1 MNTQL
6 REDRTGASDRPFSS
20 SNQPN
25 METNSEVSYSRGRA
39 GLASPSFIGLLL
51 TQFLGSLNDNMFRWF
66 VVPLGKEVMESSLAL
81 SLGLICFTLPYPL
94 LASPAGYLADRFSK
108 RTVIV
113 ACKVAEVLLM
123 ILGILAVWLGSIHL
137 MFVVVGLMGA
147 QAALF
152 APSKYGSIAE
162 ILRPEKLTK
171 GNGLMGLVT
180 IVSSAVGFVAG
191 NGLFVQMRRLFDEH
205 TPILAARPGLSAIA
219 SAATAFITVSLLG
232 LGASLM
238 IRRLPIAD
246 RARRFPKNMVTSTFA
261 ELRLLAGD
269 RTLFRTALGIA
280 FFWFLASLAQ
290 MNIDSYGTKVL
301 ALGQEN
307 IGPLLAMLVVGVGLG
322 SVLAGLWSGEKV
334 ELGIVPLGAAGI
346 CVSAFLLYLTGNSV
360 VEATVAATHRAF
372 GWSCVWLMFL
382 GISSGL
388 FDIPLESYLQQRS
401 DVKTRGT
408 ILAAS
413 NFIAYS
419 FMIVAAGLF
428 WLMQAKLDWS
438 ASTIFLVAGL
448 GTVPVAIYV
457 VCLIPQATVRCVV
470 FILSKIFY
478 RVRVRGLRN
487 LPERGGALLVA
498 NHVSWLDG
506 VLLLLVSNRPIRMI
520 AWSDYVSGWWIN
532 WLSKMWGVIPIRG
545 TDGPKALLRS
555 LKSAKE
561 ALLEGDLVCIFAEG
575 GITRTGQLQPFQRGL
590 LRIVEG
596 TDCPVIP
603 VYLDE
608 LWGSIFSYSGGR
620 FFWKMPRQWP
630 YPISILFGKPL
641 ADPDNVDQV
650 RQAVQTLGVEAVEAR
665 KNRIL
670 VPQRQA
676 IRRLK
681 KCLFRTKIAD
691 SGGAEMKGG
700 KLLAAGLILR
710 ELLQRDVI
718 GADEKMVGLL
728 LPPAVGGV
736 VANLA
741 VSLMPRVA
749 VNLNYTLS
757 NADVNHCIREAGI
770 KHVLT
775 SARFLEKRPFD
786 LDCEVVLL
794 EDLLKKVTGPQKLL
808 AALKA
813 YLLPSFLLERTLGLH
828 RIKPDDLI
836 TVIFTSGSTGEP
848 KGVMQTHK
856 NIATNL
862 DAANQL
868 LHFTTDDV
876 LVGVLPFFHSF
887 GYTFPLWLIL
897 SGEPAAVYHFNPV
910 ESKVIGKLCE
920 KHKVT
925 VIAATPTFIKRY
937 LKRCEKEQFRTVNL
951 VITGAEKL
959 PQDLAHDFEA
969 KFGVFPTEGY
979 GTTELS
985 PLAACN
991 VPKSRSA
998 SGSDDAER
1006 KGTIGRAIPNVCAK
1020 IVDPETGAD
1029 LGANRDGLLWIKGP
1043 NVMAGY
1049 LNKPEKTAEVVHD
1062 GWYNTGDVGKI
1073 DDDGFIHITGRQSRF
1088 SKIAGEMVPHIR
1100 IEELLSTI
1108 VDDPNDEEGEVR
1120 IAVTAVPDPDKGER
1134 LIVLHKPLSKPVDVV
1149 LKQLGEA
1156 DIPNLWLPSA
1166 DSFIEVPEIPV
1177 LGTGKLDLKAV
1188 KELALAKTGQC
1199 APQPAAR

>member
-1 MNTQL
+1 M
-6 REDRTGASDRPFSS
+6 DA
-20 SNQPN
+20 
-25 METNSEVSYSRGRA
+25 NSETAHPRGRA

-51 TQFLGSLNDNMFRWF
+51 TQFLGTLNDNMFRWF
-66 VVPLGKEVMESSLAL
+66 VVPLGKEVMDPPLAL
-81 SLGLICFTLPYPL
+81 SLGLVCFTLPYAL
-94 LASPAGYLADRFSK
+94 LAAPAGYLADRFSK

-123 ILGILAVWLGSIHL
+123 ILGVLAVLLGSINL
-137 MFVVVGLMGA
+137 LFAVVGLMGV

-162 ILRPEKLTK
+162 ILRTEKLTK

-180 IVSSAVGFVAG
+180 IVASAVGFVAG
-191 NGLFVQMRRLFDEH
+191 NGLFVQMRRLFDENL
-205 TPILAARPGLSAIA
+205 PILSARPGFSGIA
-219 SAATAFITVSLLG
+219 SAATAFVSVSLLG

-246 RARRFPKNMVTSTFA
+246 RARQFPKNMVTSTYA
-261 ELRLLAGD
+261 ELRLLARD

-301 ALGQEN
+301 AVGQED

-346 CVSAFLLYLTGNSV
+346 CVSAFLLYLTGNSLV
-360 VEATVAATHRAF
+360 QATVEATHRAF
-372 GWSCVWLMFL
+372 GWSCVWLFLL
-382 GISSGL
+382 GISAGL

-401 DVKTRGT
+401 EVKNRGT

-419 FMIVAAGLF
+419 FMIVSAGLF
-428 WLMQAKLDWS
+428 WLMQSKFHWT

-470 FILSKIFY
+470 WILSILFY

-506 VLLLLVSNRPIRMI
+506 VLLLLVSSRPIRMI

-532 WLSKMWGVIPIRG
+532 WLTTMWNVIPIRG

-555 LKSAKE
+555 LDAAKE

-590 LRIVEG
+590 LRIVDG
-596 TDCPVIP
+596 TGCPVIP

-620 FFWKMPRQWP
+620 FFWKMPRHWP
-630 YPISILFGKPL
+630 YPISILFGRPL
-641 ADPDNVDQV
+641 DDPDNVEQV

-665 KNRIL
+665 KDRIL

-681 KCLFRTKIAD
+681 KVMFQPKVAD
-691 SGGAEMKGG
+691 SSGLEMKGG
-700 KLLAAGLILR
+700 RLLAGSLILR
-710 ELLQRDVI
+710 ELLLRDVI
-718 GADEKMVGLL
+718 GGDERMVGLL
-728 LPPAVGGV
+728 LPPAVGSV

-741 VSLMPRVA
+741 VSMMPRVA

-757 NADVNHCIREAGI
+757 NADVNFCIREAGI
-770 KHVLT
+770 KHVIT

-786 LDCEVVLL
+786 LDCQVVLL
-794 EDLLKKVTGPQKLL
+794 EDLLKKVTGAQKLI
-808 AALKA
+808 AALQA
-813 YLLPSFLLERTLGLH
+813 YLLPSFLLERLLGLH
-828 RIKPDDLI
+828 HIKPDDLM

-856 NIATNL
+856 NIASNL
-862 DAANQL
+862 IAANQL
-868 LHFTTDDV
+868 LNFTTDDV
-876 LVGVLPFFHSF
+876 LMGVLPFFHSF
-887 GYTFPLWLIL
+887 GYTFPLWLIV
-897 SGEPAAVYHFNPV
+897 SGEPGAVYHFNPV
-910 ESKVIGKLCE
+910 ESKMIGKLCE

-969 KFGVFPTEGY
+969 KFGIFPTEGY

-985 PLAACN
+985 PLAAVN
-991 VPKSRSA
+991 VPKNRSS
-998 SGSDDAER
+998 SGTDEAER

-1020 IVDPETGAD
+1020 IVDPETRAD
-1029 LGANRDGLLWIKGP
+1029 VGTNHDGLLWIKGP

-1049 LNKPEKTAEVVHD
+1049 LNNPEKTAEVIHD
-1062 GWYNTGDVGKI
+1062 GWYNTGDIGQI
-1073 DDDGFIHITGRQSRF
+1073 DNDGFIHITGRQSRF

-1100 IEELLSTI
+1100 IEELLTKI
-1108 VDDPNDEEGEVR
+1108 VEDPNDEEGDAR

-1134 LIVLHKPLSKPVDVV
+1134 IIVLHKPLPKSVDEI

-1166 DSFIEVPEIPV
+1166 DSFIEVPEIPI

-1188 KELALAKTGQC
+1188 KELALAKTGKC
-1199 APQPAAR
+1199 APAQSAAS

>member
-1 MNTQL
+1 
-6 REDRTGASDRPFSS
+6 
-20 SNQPN
+20 
-25 METNSEVSYSRGRA
+25 V
-39 GLASPSFIGLLL
+39 
-51 TQFLGSLNDNMFRWF
+51 
-66 VVPLGKEVMESSLAL
+66 AL
-81 SLGLICFTLPYPL
+81 SLGLFCFTLPYPL
-94 LASPAGYLADRFSK
+94 LAAPAGYLADRFSK
-108 RTVIV
+108 RTIIV
-113 ACKVAEVLLM
+113 ACKIAELVLM
-123 ILGILAVWLGSIHL
+123 ILGVLAVLFGSIHL
-137 MFVVVGLMGA
+137 LFVVVTLMGA

-162 ILRPEKLTK
+162 IVRPEKLTK

-191 NGLFVQMRRLFDEH
+191 NALYVQMLKGFDGQ
-205 TPILAARPGLSAIA
+205 TPILTAGPTLRSVAG
-219 SAATAFITVSLLG
+219 AATAFISVSLLG

-238 IRRLPIAD
+238 IRKLPIAD
-246 RARRFPKNMVTSTFA
+246 RTRRFPKRIVTSTLS
-261 ELRLLAGD
+261 ELRLLSRD

-290 MNIDSYGTKVL
+290 MNIDSFGTQVL
-301 ALGQEN
+301 AVGQEN

-360 VEATVAATHRAF
+360 VEATVAQTHRAF
-372 GWSCVWLMFL
+372 GWSCAWLLLL
-382 GISSGL
+382 GVSAGL
-388 FDIPLESYLQQRS
+388 FDIPLESYLQLRS
-401 DVKTRGT
+401 NVKTRGT
-408 ILAAS
+408 ILAAA

-419 FMIVAAGLF
+419 FMLVAAGLF
-428 WLMQAKLDWS
+428 WVMQAKFEWT

-448 GTVPVAIYV
+448 GTVPVAVYV
-457 VCLIPQATVRCVV
+457 VCLIPQATIRCIVWL
-470 FILSKIFY
+470 LSIVFY

-487 LPERGGALLVA
+487 LPEHGGALLVA

-506 VLLLLVSNRPIRMI
+506 VLLLLVSSRPIRMI
-520 AWSDYVSGWWIN
+520 AWSDYVTGWWIN
-532 WLSKMWGVIPIRG
+532 WLTTMWEVIPIRG

-555 LKSAKE
+555 LDAAKE
-561 ALLEGDLVCIFAEG
+561 ALMEGDLVCIFAEG

-596 TDCPVIP
+596 TGCPVIP

-620 FFWKMPRQWP
+620 FFWKMPRHWP

-641 ADPDNVDQV
+641 DDPDDINQV

-665 KNRIL
+665 KDRIL

-681 KCLFRTKIAD
+681 KCMFRLKVAD
-691 SGGAEMKGG
+691 SSGSAADLKGG
-700 KLLAAGLILR
+700 KLLTAGLVLR
-710 ELLQRDVI
+710 KLLSGVI
-718 GADEKMVGLL
+718 GADEKMVGIL
-728 LPPAVGGV
+728 LPPAVGS
-736 VANLA
+736 VATNLA

-794 EDLLKKVTGPQKLL
+794 EDLRTKATGVDKLL
-808 AALKA
+808 AALQA
-813 YLLPSFLLERTLGLH
+813 YLVPSFVLERLLGLH
-828 RIKPDDLI
+828 HIKCDDLM

-856 NIATNL
+856 NIATNIS
-862 DAANQL
+862 AANSL
-868 LHFTTDDV
+868 LHFNTEDV

-910 ESKVIGKLCE
+910 EARVIGKLCE
-920 KHKVT
+920 KYKVT

-959 PQDLAHDFEA
+959 PQDLAHEFEA

-985 PLAACN
+985 PLGAVN
-991 VPKSRSA
+991 VPKSRS
-998 SGSDDAER
+998 GSDEAER
-1006 KGTIGRAIPNVCAK
+1006 RGTIGRAIPNMVAK

-1029 LGANRDGLLWIKGP
+1029 LGINQEGLLWMKGP
-1043 NVMAGY
+1043 NLMAGY
-1049 LNKPEKTAEVVHD
+1049 LNKPEKTAEVLRD

-1073 DDDGFIHITGRQSRF
+1073 DHEGFIHITGRQSRF

-1100 IEELLSTI
+1100 IEELLTKI
-1108 VDDPNDEEGEVR
+1108 VEDPNDEEGEGEAQ
-1120 IAVTAVPDPDKGER
+1120 IAVTAVPDSDKGER
-1134 LIVLHKPLSKPVDVV
+1134 IIVLHKPLNKSVDQV
-1149 LKQLGEA
+1149 LKELGEA

-1166 DSFIEVPEIPV
+1166 DSFIEVPEIPI

-1188 KELALAKTGQC
+1188 KELALAKTGHG
-1199 APQPAAR
+1199 APAQPAAR

>member
-1 MNTQL
+1 MEATS
-6 REDRTGASDRPFSS
+6 ETA
-20 SNQPN
+20 QP
-25 METNSEVSYSRGRA
+25 RGRA

-51 TQFLGSLNDNMFRWF
+51 TQFLGTLNDNMFRWF
-66 VVPLGKEVMESSLAL
+66 VVPLGKEVMDSALAL
-81 SLGLICFTLPYPL
+81 SLGLVCFTLPYPL
-94 LASPAGYLADRFSK
+94 LAAPAGYLADRFSK
-108 RTVIV
+108 RNVIV

-123 ILGILAVWLGSIHL
+123 ILGVLAVLLGSINL
-137 MFVVVGLMGA
+137 LFVVVGLMGV

-191 NGLFVQMRRLFDEH
+191 NGLFVQMRRLFDVQ
-205 TPILAARPGLSAIA
+205 TPILAARPGLSGIA
-219 SAATAFITVSLLG
+219 SAATAFVSVSLLG

-246 RARRFPKNMVTSTFA
+246 VARRFPKRLVTSTFA
-261 ELRLLAGD
+261 ELRLLASD

-301 ALGQEN
+301 AVGQEN
-307 IGPLLAMLVVGVGLG
+307 IGPLLAMLVVGVGVG

-360 VEATVAATHRAF
+360 VEASVAAMHRAF
-372 GWSCVWLMFL
+372 GWSCVWLLLL

-401 DVKTRGT
+401 EVKNRGT
-408 ILAAS
+408 ILAPS

-428 WLMQAKLDWS
+428 WLMQSKLHWT

-470 FILSKIFY
+470 WILSVLFY

-532 WLSKMWGVIPIRG
+532 WLTRMWGVIPIRS

-555 LKSAKE
+555 LDAAKE

-590 LRIVEG
+590 LRIVDG
-596 TDCPVIP
+596 TGCPVIP

-620 FFWKMPRQWP
+620 FFWKMPRHWP

-641 ADPDNVDQV
+641 DDPDNIDQV

-670 VPQRQA
+670 IPQRQA

-681 KCLFRTKIAD
+681 RSPFRPKIAD
-691 SGGAEMKGG
+691 SSGSELKAGR
-700 KLLAAGLILR
+700 LLAGSLVLR
-710 ELLQRDVI
+710 DLLMRDVI
-718 GADEKMVGLL
+718 GADERMVGIL
-728 LPPAVGGV
+728 LPPAVGSV
-736 VANLA
+736 VTNLA

-757 NADVNHCIREAGI
+757 NPDVNHCIREAGI

-775 SARFLEKRPFD
+775 SAKFLEKRPFD
-786 LDCEVVLL
+786 LDCKVVLL
-794 EDLLKKVTGPQKLL
+794 EDLLKQVTGTKKLI

-813 YLLPSFLLERTLGLH
+813 YLLPSFVLERLLGLH
-828 RIKPDDLI
+828 RIKPDDLM

-862 DAANQL
+862 TAANEL
-868 LHFTTDDV
+868 LHFTNQDV

-887 GYTFPLWLIL
+887 GYTFPLWLIV
-897 SGEPAAVYHFNPV
+897 SGEPGAVYHFNPV
-910 ESKVIGKLCE
+910 ESKMIGKLCE

-969 KFGVFPTEGY
+969 KFGIFPTEGY

-991 VPKSRSA
+991 VPKSRST
-998 SGSDDAER
+998 SGTDEAER

-1020 IVDPETGAD
+1020 IVDPETSAD
-1029 LGANRDGLLWIKGP
+1029 VGTNHDGLLWIKGP

-1049 LNKPEKTAEVVHD
+1049 LNNPEKTAEVIHD
-1062 GWYNTGDVGKI
+1062 GWYNTGDIGQI
-1073 DDDGFIHITGRQSRF
+1073 DNDGFIRITGRQSRF

-1100 IEELLSTI
+1100 IEELLTKI
-1108 VDDPNDEEGEVR
+1108 LEDPNDEEGEGEARV
-1120 IAVTAVPDPDKGER
+1120 AVTAVPDPDKGER
-1134 LIVLHKPLSKPVDVV
+1134 IIVLHKPLNKSVDEI

-1166 DSFIEVPEIPV
+1166 DSFIEVPEIPI

-1188 KELALAKTGQC
+1188 KELALAKTAKC
-1199 APQPAAR
+1199 APAQSAAT

>member
-1 MNTQL
+1 
-6 REDRTGASDRPFSS
+6 
-20 SNQPN
+20 
-25 METNSEVSYSRGRA
+25 MEANSELSQPRRRG

-51 TQFLGSLNDNMFRWF
+51 TQFLGTLNDNMFRWF
-66 VVPLGKEVMESSLAL
+66 VVPLGKDVIGSALAL
-81 SLGLICFTLPYPL
+81 SLGLFCFTLPYPL
-94 LASPAGYLADRFSK
+94 LAAPAGYLADRFSK

-113 ACKVAEVLLM
+113 GCKIAEVGLM
-123 ILGILAVWLGSIHL
+123 ILGVLAVLFGSIHL
-137 MFVVVGLMGA
+137 LFVVVMLMGA

-191 NGLFVQMRRLFDEH
+191 NGLFVQMQKLFDAK
-205 TPILAARPGLSAIA
+205 TPILTAGPTLSSVA
-219 SAATAFITVSLLG
+219 SAATAFISVALLG

-238 IRRLPIAD
+238 IRPLPIAD
-246 RARRFPKNMVTSTFA
+246 RARRFPKRIVTGTLS
-261 ELRLLAGD
+261 ELRLLARD

-301 ALGQEN
+301 AVGQEN

-322 SVLAGLWSGEKV
+322 SVLAGLWSGDKV

-346 CVSAFLLYLTGNSV
+346 CVSAFLLYLTGHSLTGNPA
-360 VEATVAATHRAF
+360 VEATAAATHRAF
-372 GWSCVWLMFL
+372 VWSCVWLTVL
-382 GISSGL
+382 GVSAGL

-401 DVKTRGT
+401 EVKTRGT
-408 ILAAS
+408 ILAAA

-419 FMIVAAGLF
+419 FMLVAAGLF

-438 ASTIFLVAGL
+438 AATIFLVAGL

-457 VCLIPQATVRCVV
+457 VCLIPQATVRCIVW
-470 FILSKIFY
+470 ILSKLFY
-478 RVRVRGLRN
+478 RLHVRGLKN

-532 WLSKMWGVIPIRG
+532 WLTRMWNVIPIRG

-555 LKSAKE
+555 LQSATE
-561 ALLEGDLVCIFAEG
+561 ALKEGDLVCIFAEG

-603 VYLDE
+603 VYLDG
-608 LWGSIFSYSGGR
+608 LWGSIFSYSDGK
-620 FFWKMPRQWP
+620 FLWKRPRHWP
-630 YPISILFGKPL
+630 YPVSILFGKPL
-641 ADPDNVDQV
+641 ADPDDVNQV

-665 KNRIL
+665 KDRIL

-681 KCLFRTKIAD
+681 RSRFRFKVAD
-691 SGGAEMKGG
+691 SSGPTADLTAG
-700 KLLAAGLILR
+700 KLLTAGLVLR
-710 ELLQRDVI
+710 KLISRVI
-718 GADEKMVGLL
+718 GPDEKMVGIL
-728 LPPAVGGV
+728 LPPAVGS
-736 VANLA
+736 VATNLA

-757 NADVNHCIREAGI
+757 NPDVNHCIREAGI

-786 LDCEVVLL
+786 LDAKVVLL
-794 EDLLKKVTGPQKLL
+794 EDLRKEATRLDKLI
-808 AALKA
+808 AAFQA
-813 YLLPSFLLERTLGLH
+813 FVLPAFVLERMLGMQH
-828 RIKPDDLI
+828 IKPDDLM

-848 KGVMQTHK
+848 KGVMQTHM

-862 DAANQL
+862 DSANEL
-868 LHFTTDDV
+868 LRFNSEDV
-876 LVGVLPFFHSF
+876 LMGVLPFFHSF
-887 GYTFPLWLIL
+887 GYTFPLWLIA
-897 SGEPAAVYHFNPV
+897 SGEPSAVYHFNPV
-910 ESKVIGKLCE
+910 EAKVIGKLCD
-920 KHKVT
+920 KYGVT
-925 VIAATPTFIKRY
+925 IIAATPTFIKRY
-937 LKRCEKEQFRTVNL
+937 AKRCEKEQFRTVNL

-959 PQDLAHDFEA
+959 PQDLAKEFED
-969 KFGVFPTEGY
+969 KFGIFPTEGY

-991 VPKSRSA
+991 VPKSRA
-998 SGSDDAER
+998 ACGTDEAER
-1006 KGTIGRAIPNVCAK
+1006 KGTIGRAIPHVAAK

-1029 LGANRDGLLWIKGP
+1029 LGLNQDGLLWIKGP

-1049 LNKPEKTAEVVHD
+1049 LNKPEKTAEVIHD
-1062 GWYNTGDVGKI
+1062 GWYNTGDIGKI
-1073 DDDGFIHITGRQSRF
+1073 DNEGFIHITGRQSRF

-1100 IEELLSTI
+1100 IEELLEKI
-1108 VDDPNDEEGEVR
+1108 VEDPSDEEGEGEAR

-1134 LIVLHKPLSKPVDVV
+1134 IIVLHKRLSKPVDEV

-1166 DSFIEVPEIPV
+1166 DSFIEVPEIPI

-1188 KELALAKTGQC
+1188 KELALAKTAKC
-1199 APQPAAR
+1199 APAQPAAH

>member
-1 MNTQL
+1 MEAN
-6 REDRTGASDRPFSS
+6 SDNS
-20 SNQPN
+20 QP
-25 METNSEVSYSRGRA
+25 RGRA

-51 TQFLGSLNDNMFRWF
+51 TQFLGTLNDNMFRWF
-66 VVPLGKEVMESSLAL
+66 VVPLGKEMMESSLAL
-81 SLGLICFTLPYPL
+81 SLGLVCFTLPYAL
-94 LASPAGYLADRFSK
+94 LAAPAGYLADRFSK

-113 ACKVAEVLLM
+113 ACKVAEVLLV
-123 ILGILAVWLGSIHL
+123 ILGSVAVMLGSIHL
-137 MFVVVGLMGA
+137 LFVVVALMGA

-180 IVSSAVGFVAG
+180 IVSSALGFVAG
-191 NGLFVQMRRLFDEH
+191 NGLYVQMQRLFEG
-205 TPILAARPGLSAIA
+205 TGPILMAHPGLAGVA
-219 SAATAFITVSLLG
+219 RAATAFVSVALLG

-238 IRRLPIAD
+238 IRPLPIAD
-246 RARRFPKNMVTSTFA
+246 RLRRFPKNMVKSTYA
-261 ELRLLAGD
+261 ELKLLARD

-301 ALGQEN
+301 ALGQED

-322 SVLAGLWSGEKV
+322 SVLAGLWSGGKV
-334 ELGIVPLGAAGI
+334 ELGLVPLGATGI
-346 CVSAFLLYLTGNSV
+346 VLSAFLLYLTGNSV
-360 VEATVAATHRAF
+360 ATTGAESAMHRAF
-372 GWSCVWLMFL
+372 GWSCVWLFTL

-401 DVKTRGT
+401 EVKTRGT
-408 ILAAS
+408 ILAAA

-428 WLMQAKLDWS
+428 WLMQSKLHWT
-438 ASTIFLVAGL
+438 ASTIFLAAGL

-457 VCLIPQATVRCVV
+457 VCLIPQATVRCIVW
-470 FILSKIFY
+470 ILSKLFY
-478 RVRVRGLRN
+478 RLHVRGLKN

-520 AWSDYVSGWWIN
+520 AWSDYVTGWWIG
-532 WLSKMWGVIPIRG
+532 WLSKMWEVIPIRG

-555 LKSAKE
+555 LDAAKE

-590 LRIVEG
+590 MRIVDG
-596 TDCPVIP
+596 TGCPVIP

-608 LWGSIFSYSGGR
+608 LWGSIFSYSGGK
-620 FFWKMPRQWP
+620 FFWKMPRHWP

-641 ADPDNVDQV
+641 DDPDDINQI
-650 RQAVQTLGVEAVEAR
+650 RQAVQNLGVEAVEAR
-665 KNRIL
+665 KERIL
-670 VPQRQA
+670 VPPRQA

-681 KCLFRTKIAD
+681 KCMFQPKVAD
-691 SGGAEMKGG
+691 SSGTELKGG
-700 KLLAAGLILR
+700 RLLAGSLILR
-710 ELLQRDVI
+710 ELLLRDVI
-718 GADEKMVGLL
+718 GADEKMVGIL
-728 LPPAVGGV
+728 LPPAVGSV

-741 VSLMPRVA
+741 VSMMPRVA

-757 NADVNHCIREAGI
+757 NPDVNHCIREAGI
-770 KHVLT
+770 KHVIT

-786 LDCEVVLL
+786 LDCQVVLL
-794 EDLLKKVTGPQKLL
+794 EDLLKKVTRGQKLI

-813 YLLPSFLLERTLGLH
+813 YFVPSFILERMLGLE
-828 RIKPDDLI
+828 RIKPDDLM

-862 DAANQL
+862 IAANQL

-876 LVGVLPFFHSF
+876 LMGVLPFFHSF
-887 GYTFPLWLIL
+887 GYTFPLWLIA
-897 SGEPAAVYHFNPV
+897 SGEPGAVYHFNPV
-910 ESKVIGKLCE
+910 EARVIGKLCE

-959 PQDLAHDFEA
+959 PQDLAQDFEA
-969 KFGVFPTEGY
+969 KFGIFPTEGY

-998 SGSDDAER
+998 SGTDEAER
-1006 KGTIGRAIPNVCAK
+1006 KGTIGRAIPNVVAK
-1020 IVDPETGAD
+1020 IVDPDTRAD
-1029 LGANRDGLLWIKGP
+1029 LGINQEGLLWIKGP
-1043 NVMAGY
+1043 NVMVGY
-1049 LNKPEKTAEVVHD
+1049 LNNPQKTAEVIHD
-1062 GWYNTGDVGKI
+1062 GWYNTGDIGKI
-1073 DDDGFIHITGRQSRF
+1073 DSDGFIHITGRQSRF

-1100 IEELLSTI
+1100 IEELLTKI
-1108 VDDPNDEEGEVR
+1108 VEDPNDEEGEGEVH
-1120 IAVTAVPDPDKGER
+1120 IAVTAVPDADKGER
-1134 LIVLHKPLSKPVDVV
+1134 IIVLHKPLAKSVDQV
-1149 LKQLGEA
+1149 LKELGEA

-1166 DSFIEVPEIPV
+1166 DSFIEVPEIPI

-1188 KELALAKTGQC
+1188 KELALAKTSKC
-1199 APQPAAR
+1199 APAQPAAH

>member
-1 MNTQL
+1 
-6 REDRTGASDRPFSS
+6 
-20 SNQPN
+20 
-25 METNSEVSYSRGRA
+25 
-39 GLASPSFIGLLL
+39 
-51 TQFLGSLNDNMFRWF
+51 
-66 VVPLGKEVMESSLAL
+66 
-81 SLGLICFTLPYPL
+81 
-94 LASPAGYLADRFSK
+94 
-108 RTVIV
+108 
-113 ACKVAEVLLM
+113 VL
-123 ILGILAVWLGSIHL
+123 LGSIHFL
-137 MFVVVGLMGA
+137 FVVVALMGA

-171 GNGLMGLVT
+171 GNGLMGLIT
-180 IVSSAVGFVAG
+180 IVSSALGFVAG
-191 NGLFVQMRRLFDEH
+191 NALYVQMQRHFEAAV
-205 TPILAARPGLSAIA
+205 PILQAGPGLTAIA
-219 SAATAFITVSLLG
+219 PPALAFVSVALLG

-238 IRRLPIAD
+238 IRHLPVAD
-246 RARRFPKNMVTSTFA
+246 RARRFPTNMVRSTFT
-261 ELRLLAGD
+261 ELSLLARD

-301 ALGQEN
+301 ALGQED

-322 SVLAGLWSGEKV
+322 SVLAGLMSGGKV
-334 ELGIVPLGAAGI
+334 ELGIVPIGAAGI
-346 CVSAFLLYLTGNSV
+346 VLSAFLLYLTGNSV
-360 VEATVAATHRAF
+360 VTGAELAVQRAF
-372 GWSCVWLMFL
+372 GWSCVWLFTL

-388 FDIPLESYLQQRS
+388 FDIPLETYLQQRA
-401 DVKTRGT
+401 DVRIRGT
-408 ILAAS
+408 ILAAA

-428 WLMQAKLDWS
+428 WLMQSPNGPLHWS
-438 ASTIFLVAGL
+438 ASTIFLAAGL
-448 GTVPVAIYV
+448 GTVPVAVYV
-457 VCLIPQATVRCVV
+457 VCLIPQATIRCIVW
-470 FILSKIFY
+470 ILSKIFY
-478 RVRVRGLRN
+478 RLTVRGLKN

-506 VLLLLVSNRPIRMI
+506 VLLLLVSNRPIRML

-532 WLSKMWGVIPIRG
+532 WLTKMWGVIPIRG

-555 LKSAKE
+555 LDAAKE

-596 TDCPVIP
+596 TGCPVIP

-608 LWGSIFSYSGGR
+608 LWGSIFSYSGGK

-630 YPISILFGKPL
+630 YPISIHFGKPL
-641 ADPDNVDQV
+641 DDPDDVNQV

-665 KNRIL
+665 KDRIL

-681 KCLFRTKIAD
+681 RNRFSFKVAESSGSAAD
-691 SGGAEMKGG
+691 LTAG
-700 KLLAAGLILR
+700 KLLAGSLALR
-710 ELLQRDVI
+710 KHLARII
-718 GADEKMVGLL
+718 GPDEKMVGIL
-728 LPPAVGGV
+728 LPPAVGSV
-736 VANLA
+736 VTNFA

-757 NADVNHCIREAGI
+757 NADVNQCIREAGI

-786 LDCEVVLL
+786 LDAKVVLL
-794 EDLLKKVTGPQKLL
+794 EDLRPQVTGLDKLI
-808 AALKA
+808 AAFQA
-813 YLLPSFLLERTLGLH
+813 FVLPAFLLERMLGLQH
-828 RIKPDDLI
+828 IQPDDLM

-856 NIATNL
+856 NIATNI

-868 LHFTTDDV
+868 LHFNSSDV
-876 LVGVLPFFHSF
+876 LMGVLPFFHSF

-897 SGEPAAVYHFNPV
+897 SGEPGAVYHFNPV
-910 ESKVIGKLCE
+910 EARVIGKLCE
-920 KHKVT
+920 KYKVT

-985 PLAACN
+985 PLGAVN
-991 VPKSRSA
+991 VPKSRS
-998 SGSDDAER
+998 GSDEAER
-1006 KGTIGRAIPNVCAK
+1006 RGTIGRAIPNMVAK

-1029 LGANRDGLLWIKGP
+1029 LGINREGLLWMKGP

-1049 LNKPEKTAEVVHD
+1049 LNKPEKTAEVLRD

-1100 IEELLSTI
+1100 IEELLTKI
-1108 VDDPNDEEGEVR
+1108 VEDPNDDEGEGEAQ

-1134 LIVLHKPLSKPVDVV
+1134 IIVLHKPLSKSVDQV
-1149 LKQLGEA
+1149 LKELGEA

-1166 DSFIEVPEIPV
+1166 DSFIEVPEIPI

-1188 KELALAKTGQC
+1188 KELALAKTAKC
-1199 APQPAAR
+1199 AATTSAAPSAAR